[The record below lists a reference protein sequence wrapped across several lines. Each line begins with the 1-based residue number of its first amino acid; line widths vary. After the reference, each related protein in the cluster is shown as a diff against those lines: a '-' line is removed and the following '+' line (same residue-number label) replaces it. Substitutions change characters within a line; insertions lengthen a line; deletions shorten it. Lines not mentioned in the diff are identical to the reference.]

1 MSDQLTRMRPRVARR
16 AQRIGLLAAAGG
28 LAAVFVVR
36 ALTGD
41 IALVDLPNAAQ
52 DLVTLTVSVM
62 IESLG
67 FVVLGILI
75 SILVQVWVPDRW
87 IVRVLPRNA
96 AARRVVISV
105 LGVLLPVCECGNVPL
120 SRGLIA
126 KGFSVPEAMTFLVA
140 APIVNPV
147 TILTT
152 YQVFGFDD
160 GILVSRVVGGFLIA
174 NLVGW
179 LFSQHPAPGKLL
191 TEKFAAECAL
201 PAAGDHDHDHDHGHD
216 HGGSRWQESRDLF
229 AREAAAV
236 MPALVIGSFIA
247 GLVQVAVPRS
257 VLVTLGSNPVWS
269 VLALMALAFV
279 ISICSNIDA
288 FFILPFASTFMP
300 GGVVAFLLFGPIID
314 IKMLAMMRT
323 TFTTTILVQITTVV
337 ALTSATIGF
346 MVNYLA

>member
-1 MSDQLTRMRPRVARR
+1 MTDLLTRTRPKVARR
-16 AQRIGLLAAAGG
+16 AQRIGLLVAAGG
-28 LAAVFVVR
+28 LAAVFLVR
-36 ALTGD
+36 TLTGD

-67 FVVLGILI
+67 FVILGILI
-75 SILVQVWVPDRW
+75 SVLVQVWIPDRW
-87 IVRVLPRNA
+87 IVKVLPRNA

-120 SRGLIA
+120 ARGLIA

-152 YQVFGFDD
+152 YQVFGFTD
-160 GILVSRVVGGFLIA
+160 GILVSRIVGGFLIA

-179 LFSQHPAPGKLL
+179 MFSQHPTPGKLL
-191 TEKFAAECAL
+191 TAKFAAECAL
-201 PAAGDHDHDHDHGHD
+201 PAADDHD

-236 MPALVIGSFIA
+236 MPALVLGAFIA

-257 VLVTLGSNPVWS
+257 VLVALGSNPVWS

-300 GGVVAFLLFGPIID
+300 GGIVAFLLFGPIVD

-323 TFTTTILVQITTVV
+323 TFTTKTLVQITTVV
-337 ALTSATIGF
+337 ALMSATIGF
-346 MVNYLA
+346 MVNFYA

>member
-1 MSDQLTRMRPRVARR
+1 MTDLLTRDRPRVARR
-16 AQRIGLLAAAGG
+16 AQRTGLLVAAGV
-28 LAAVFVVR
+28 LALVFVVR

-41 IALVDLPNAAQ
+41 IALVDLPNVGQ
-52 DLVTLTVSVM
+52 DLVTLTTSVL

-67 FVVLGILI
+67 FVILGLLI
-75 SILVQVWVPDRW
+75 SVLVQVWIPDRW
-87 IVRVLPRNA
+87 IVKVLPRNA
-96 AARRVVISV
+96 TARRMVISV

-152 YQVFGFDD
+152 FQVFGFDD
-160 GILVSRVVGGFLIA
+160 GILISRVVGGFLIA
-174 NLVGW
+174 NLIGW
-179 LFSQHPAPGKLL
+179 LFSRHPAPQKLL
-191 TEKFAAECAL
+191 TESFAADCAV
-201 PAAGDHDHDHDHGHD
+201 PAGDPHDHDHDH
-216 HGGSRWQESRDLF
+216 GSRWQESRDVM
-229 AREAAAV
+229 ARESAAV
-236 MPALVIGSFIA
+236 MPALVLGAFIA

-288 FFILPFASTFMP
+288 FFILPFASTFLP

-314 IKMLAMMRT
+314 IKMLAMMKT
-323 TFTTTILVQITTVV
+323 TFTTTTLVQITTVV
-337 ALTSATIGF
+337 ALTCAAIGL
-346 MVNYLA
+346 MVNFYA

>member
-1 MSDQLTRMRPRVARR
+1 MTDLLTRTRPKVARR
-16 AQRIGLLAAAGG
+16 AQRIGLLIAAGG

-67 FVVLGILI
+67 FVILGILI
-75 SILVQVWVPDRW
+75 SVLVQVWIPDRW
-87 IVRVLPRNA
+87 IVKVLPRNA

-152 YQVFGFDD
+152 YQVFGFTD
-160 GILVSRVVGGFLIA
+160 GILISRIVGGFLIA
-174 NLVGW
+174 NLIGW
-179 LFSQHPAPGKLL
+179 LFSQHPAPGALL
-191 TEKFAAECAL
+191 TEKFAADCAL
-201 PAAGDHDHDHDHGHD
+201 PAGVDHDHDHS
-216 HGGSRWQESRDLF
+216 GSKWQESRDLF

-236 MPALVIGSFIA
+236 MPALILGAFIA

-323 TFTTTILVQITTVV
+323 TFTTTTLVQITTVV
-337 ALTSATIGF
+337 ALMSAAIGL
-346 MVNYLA
+346 MVNFYA